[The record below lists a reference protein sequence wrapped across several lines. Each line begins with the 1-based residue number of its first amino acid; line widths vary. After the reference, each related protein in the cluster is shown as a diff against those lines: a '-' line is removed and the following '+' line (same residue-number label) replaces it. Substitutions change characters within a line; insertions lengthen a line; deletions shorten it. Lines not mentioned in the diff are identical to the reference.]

1 MRLACAFDPEVKL
14 RMSANPN
21 EPDEKSLTELPAAPS
36 IGELLEVTPILPGE
50 SEASYTAGLNAVIE
64 ELDAKTT
71 LQVYLAEKIYDC
83 LWWIRRYEDQKRATI
98 IAEMAKQVRTPAYGE
113 ITQIEIDIRDALLA
127 DNLTSKVHQA
137 LGKVGHT
144 LVSARQSAYAKKHE
158 EIMQLD
164 QQIALQVK
172 ILASFQGSYEL
183 AFNRKLNIER
193 LILQNALMR
202 RDLGAIDEVI
212 NDSPKETAAL
222 KEITGGKPKA
232 ARRK

>member
-1 MRLACAFDPEVKL
+1 MADSLNKTGSNSLAA
-14 RMSANPN
+14 
-21 EPDEKSLTELPAAPS
+21 LPSAPS
-36 IGELLEVTPILPGE
+36 IGELLGVTPILPGE

-83 LWWIRRYEDQKRATI
+83 LWWIRRYEDQKRTTI
-98 IAEMAKQVRTPAYGE
+98 ISEMAHQTEKGYSRELTQKEVDVRE
-113 ITQIEIDIRDALLA
+113 ALLR
-127 DNLTSKVHQA
+127 DNINSRVLKTI
-137 LGKVGHT
+137 GEVGHSIES
-144 LVSARQSAYAKKHE
+144 LRQSAYARKRE

-183 AFNRKLNIER
+183 AFNRKLNVER
-193 LILQNALMR
+193 LMLQNALMR

-212 NDSPKETAAL
+212 DDSPKETPAL
-222 KEITGGKPKA
+222 KGTIGGKPKA

>member
-1 MRLACAFDPEVKL
+1 MAD
-14 RMSANPN
+14 SPN
-21 EPDEKSLTELPAAPS
+21 KTDSNSLTELPVAPS
-36 IGELLEVTPILPGE
+36 IGELLGVTPILPGE
-50 SEASYTAGLNAVIE
+50 SGASYMAGLNAVIE

-83 LWWIRRYEDQKRATI
+83 LWWIRRYEDQKRVTI
-98 IAEMAKQVRTPAYGE
+98 IFEMARKSEGGFHRDITQKQV
-113 ITQIEIDIRDALLA
+113 DIREALLS
-127 DNLTSKVHQA
+127 DNINSRVIKA
-137 LGKVGHT
+137 IAEVGHSIDS
-144 LVSARQSAYAKKHE
+144 LRQLAYANKRE

-193 LILQNALMR
+193 LMLQNALMR
-202 RDLGAIDEVI
+202 RDLGAIDEVM
-212 NDSPKETAAL
+212 DSSLEETPAL
-222 KEITGGKPKA
+222 KGTTGGKPKA